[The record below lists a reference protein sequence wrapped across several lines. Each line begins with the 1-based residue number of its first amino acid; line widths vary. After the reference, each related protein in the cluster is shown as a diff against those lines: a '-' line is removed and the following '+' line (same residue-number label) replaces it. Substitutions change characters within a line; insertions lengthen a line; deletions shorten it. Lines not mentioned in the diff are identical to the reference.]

1 LWREK
6 QGTLKRLRVCSAMRP
21 SPMRTTVRSA
31 DKGAATAAGLV
42 ETVVV
47 AEAAARGP
55 REREPAA
62 REGRR
67 RSLDGGEGDGMAAG
81 YGRAG
86 AANIADIFLLLLP
99 WRSASASDVSI
110 PFPCGGCSGEEE
122 EEEETTCGRGRRR
135 SE

>member
-1 LWREK
+1 LRREK
-6 QGTLKRLRVCSAMRP
+6 QGTLRRLRVCSAMRP
-21 SPMRTTVRSA
+21 LLGSPMRTTVRSA
-31 DKGAATAAGLV
+31 DKGAAAAGLV

-67 RSLDGGEGDGMAAG
+67 RSPDGGEGKGMAAE

-86 AANIADIFLLLLP
+86 AANIADIFFFAAPAAAKRLRLRCLSMRP
-99 WRSASASDVSI
+99 R
-110 PFPCGGCSGEEE
+110 
-122 EEEETTCGRGRRR
+122 
-135 SE
+135 

>member
-1 LWREK
+1 LRREK
-6 QGTLKRLRVCSAMRP
+6 QGTLRRLRVCSAMRP
-21 SPMRTTVRSA
+21 LLGSPMRTTVRSA
-31 DKGAATAAGLV
+31 DKGAAAAGLV

-67 RSLDGGEGDGMAAG
+67 RRRSPDGGEGDGMAAE

-86 AANIADIFLLLLP
+86 AANIADIFFFAAPAAAKRLRLRCLSMRP
-99 WRSASASDVSI
+99 R
-110 PFPCGGCSGEEE
+110 
-122 EEEETTCGRGRRR
+122 
-135 SE
+135 